1 MPILESQGS
10 TEAESAA
17 IARRLRIA
25 GIARGV
31 TSGLGSRGVGV
42 LVSLLSVPLTI
53 SYLGPERYG
62 IWALI
67 GSLFAWLNLAD
78 LGVSNGFTNMVV
90 KAAGQGRADL
100 VREFISTAFA
110 MLMSISIIVALVAA
124 AVWPSINWDKLFNIH
139 TELARSEVNYAMI
152 AATAIYLMSFP
163 LAIVNR
169 TYVSLQDGQKANYWD
184 AAGNLASLCTLLIVT
199 RTEGGLPWLVFAVG
213 GASFLVRAASCVWL
227 FSYRRELVPRLHL
240 VSMAV
245 ASQMLRPGIQFFL
258 IQILALIVFQTDNLV
273 VAHYLGAA
281 EVPSYNLTYRLFEFT
296 TLLQSILF
304 GYAWVGYADAIS
316 RRDYQWVEKTFAL
329 NLSLSIVFTIFGAGA
344 LIFIAKPFIGF
355 WTRGA
360 VSPPMSL
367 VYWMAAWSLIN
378 AYCSPM
384 ASLLAAASRLRSQLV
399 YSAVGASVN
408 IVASIILV
416 QRWGVTGAI
425 AGTVI
430 GYLSFICI
438 PIGIDVIMYLRN
450 LRNSSLPA
458 TAS

>member
-1 MPILESQGS
+1 MPILEFQGS
-10 TEAESAA
+10 TEDESAA

-25 GIARGV
+25 GIARGL

-90 KAAGQGRADL
+90 KAAGEGRADL

-169 TYVSLQDGQKANYWD
+169 TYVSLQEGQKANYWD

-199 RTEGGLPWLVFAVG
+199 RTEGGLAL
-213 GASFLVRAASCVWL
+213 
-227 FSYRRELVPRLHL
+227 RRQP
-240 VSMAV
+240 
-245 ASQMLRPGIQFFL
+245 P
-258 IQILALIVFQTDNLV
+258 FQTR
-273 VAHYLGAA
+273 GK
-281 EVPSYNLTYRLFEFT
+281 E
-296 TLLQSILF
+296 LL
-304 GYAWVGYADAIS
+304 
-316 RRDYQWVEKTFAL
+316 R
-329 NLSLSIVFTIFGAGA
+329 
-344 LIFIAKPFIGF
+344 
-355 WTRGA
+355 
-360 VSPPMSL
+360 
-367 VYWMAAWSLIN
+367 
-378 AYCSPM
+378 
-384 ASLLAAASRLRSQLV
+384 
-399 YSAVGASVN
+399 
-408 IVASIILV
+408 
-416 QRWGVTGAI
+416 
-425 AGTVI
+425 
-430 GYLSFICI
+430 
-438 PIGIDVIMYLRN
+438 
-450 LRNSSLPA
+450 
-458 TAS
+458 